1 MGINIVFPWPTDFP
15 ISTIH
20 WSIDHKIW
28 WWNPSCWMVT
38 SAFFGRWHLHMPRN
52 PKICCLSSSIATWCN
67 FSAYAMWI
75 VHIRLDVNQNAL
87 YICMCIHNYINWN
100 CFFDWCLIVCLFVC
114 LNLFTYSYYILY
126 DMYIDNHWFVYIYI
140 YHYTYIYLSRNNVIM
155 LHCIWATVE
164 IYCLRQVRHQV
175 SESPIA
181 LQVFLFFHVLTIIY
195 LCLSIVLKRVRLDP
209 HPWRSL
215 FARAGAHLCFCPCL
229 SGPPSRCLGGLFNQQ
244 VFWKETQNLPNRGT
258 KL

>member
-1 MGINIVFPWPTDFP
+1 MIC
-15 ISTIH
+15 ISITI
-20 WSIDHKIW
+20 D
-28 WWNPSCWMVT
+28 
-38 SAFFGRWHLHMPRN
+38 L
-52 PKICCLSSSIATWCN
+52 
-67 FSAYAMWI
+67 
-75 VHIRLDVNQNAL
+75 
-87 YICMCIHNYINWN
+87 CI
-100 CFFDWCLIVCLFVC
+100 
-114 LNLFTYSYYILY
+114 
-126 DMYIDNHWFVYIYI
+126 YIYI

-244 VFWKETQNLPNRGT
+244 VFWKENGFWHALAIITANLKIYPTGAQNFSPSL
-258 KL
+258 